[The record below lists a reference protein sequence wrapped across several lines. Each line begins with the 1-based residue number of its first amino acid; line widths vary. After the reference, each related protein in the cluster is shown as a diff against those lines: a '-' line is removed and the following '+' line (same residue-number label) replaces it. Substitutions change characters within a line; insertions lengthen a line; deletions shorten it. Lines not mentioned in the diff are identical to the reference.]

1 MLFRVNSNCPL
12 FREAITLGSRFS
24 AYCVEGSRFWRIGIE
39 DMRIGV
45 EVWRIGVEGL
55 AYRGRG
61 VTSSFLRN
69 AYRGRGQ
76 GSNPGALERV
86 STDLLPLSSYYP
98 KSFSVSD
105 T

>member
-45 EVWRIGVEGL
+45 EVWRIGVEGRDVEPL
-55 AYRGRG
+55 YAHGTWGQQLFAYRGRG
-61 VTSSFLRN
+61 V
-69 AYRGRGQ
+69 
-76 GSNPGALERV
+76 
-86 STDLLPLSSYYP
+86 
-98 KSFSVSD
+98 SV
-105 T
+105 